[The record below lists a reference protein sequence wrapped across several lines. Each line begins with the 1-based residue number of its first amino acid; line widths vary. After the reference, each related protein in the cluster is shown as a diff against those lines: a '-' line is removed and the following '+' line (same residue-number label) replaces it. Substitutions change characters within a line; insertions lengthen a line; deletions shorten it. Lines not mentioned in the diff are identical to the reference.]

1 LGVELGVAA
10 ADRGLGGLHERRLEP
25 GPRAGRESLAGAFVE
40 AGAEAAPRA
49 DVAERR
55 RVIQFFKERTGA

>member
-1 LGVELGVAA
+1 MLR
-10 ADRGLGGLHERRLEP
+10 ADLNPEARGP
-25 GPRAGRESLAGAFVE
+25 GAAGRESLAGAFVE